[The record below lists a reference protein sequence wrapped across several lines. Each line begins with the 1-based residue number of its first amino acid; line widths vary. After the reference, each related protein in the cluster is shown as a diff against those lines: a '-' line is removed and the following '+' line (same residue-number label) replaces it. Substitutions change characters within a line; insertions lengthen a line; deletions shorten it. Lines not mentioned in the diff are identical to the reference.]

1 MSLIAPWHKP
11 TGGNARSLA
20 FSPSLQNQP
29 NQIVR
34 GLPLSAFLHLRH
46 PGAAVPSGVAALA
59 FHHLWDKH
67 RIGDRGGRS
76 LPAGPGAG
84 RLCRRLSPK
93 RLMTSQNSRCI
104 LAFTHSHFVPWRARS
119 SFTSSSRPQAIH
131 PHAARHRPG
140 VAPQRPGLRRAAGAD
155 RHRLAATNNAP
166 LPAPGMEWGPG
177 NRPPEADPNPTC
189 AMGRTSRPP
198 AAAYVQDR
206 GTKPTAHP
214 CVVAHRH
221 R

>member
-1 MSLIAPWHKP
+1 MLHPDSRMDLLPTPQDLEDHPPFVMAARLKP
-11 TGGNARSLA
+11 KTSHDK
-20 FSPSLQNQP
+20 PK
-29 NQIVR
+29 
-34 GLPLSAFLHLRH
+34 LH
-46 PGAAVPSGVAALA
+46 AS
-59 FHHLWDKH
+59 
-67 RIGDRGGRS
+67 S
-76 LPAGPGAG
+76 LP
-84 RLCRRLSPK
+84 
-93 RLMTSQNSRCI
+93 
-104 LAFTHSHFVPWRARS
+104 FTHSHFVPWRARS

-131 PHAARHRPG
+131 PRAARHRPG

-198 AAAYVQDR
+198 AAAYVQYR